1 MGKREAWNT
10 ILVFCILTFGFTAA
24 TIIKPSDDF
33 SETENRSLA
42 QMPKLTGKN
51 ILDGTFESDYESY
64 LTDQFIL
71 RDAWIGLNTDV
82 ERLAMKK
89 ESKDIYFHGSGSR
102 RMWSVWR

>member
-71 RDAWIGLNTDV
+71 RDAWIGLKTDV
-82 ERLAMKK
+82 ERLAMKG
-89 ESKDIYFHGSGSR
+89 EQGYLFCG
-102 RMWSVWR
+102 